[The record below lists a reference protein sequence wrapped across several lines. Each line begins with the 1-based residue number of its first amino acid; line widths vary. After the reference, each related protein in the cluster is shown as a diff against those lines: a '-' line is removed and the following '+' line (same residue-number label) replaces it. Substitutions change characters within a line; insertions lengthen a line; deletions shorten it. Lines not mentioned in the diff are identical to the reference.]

1 MSFYT
6 SLTGLNAAQA
16 QLGITSN
23 NVSNVGTV
31 GFKKSRAEFGDIFA
45 TSPLENASSAI
56 GQGVL
61 LKKVNQQFSQG
72 NIEFSTNS
80 LDLAISGQGF
90 FALKP
95 SQTSNQTVYTRA
107 GSFSVNNDRYVVDSS
122 GQYLQ
127 TFPVNDDGSVIATGL
142 GSAKSLQLPSTAGL
156 PQPSSQIELGL
167 NLPAGAL
174 ILPEGATYTTDNPY
188 AFDRNDSDT
197 FNKSTSITVFDSLGN
212 PHIATVYYIKTS
224 SATEVNPTNKW
235 DTKIFI
241 GDRELVPSIIAA
253 KNDKS
258 ETQYMNKFGQI
269 STNPAAVDPTFNA
282 AAAHPLYFND
292 DQQTT
297 VPSSPGATTGGYM
310 TRATVGHDFGS
321 TDSNKVTIVKPT
333 AEVDTYA
340 FTADIVA
347 TGSVSFAHTTDS
359 VVTTYSQDFITSHK
373 ATLDAL
379 VAKINAGETDFK
391 ASQEDGKVVL
401 TAYNNVALPPQ
412 TVTGFSASGT
422 ALALSGV
429 KEVDTVTYAD
439 TVASGGTLK
448 YNYGGN
454 TYTKAF
460 DTNAATTIAGL
471 VTLINAGETTVTA
484 AAVSGSG
491 TSFTITKVDG
501 SDTQMTKGT
510 VGGTASGTG
519 TAEVDTV
526 TLGAAVASG
535 GSVSY
540 TYAGTT
546 YTKAFVTNAATTIA
560 GLVTLINAGTD
571 PITAAAVDGV
581 SFTIT
586 SDMKSSTQMTKG
598 TIGGTTNGTTAL
610 TITTADTTAGVG
622 LTATTVDTTVGSLII
637 HTAASD
643 DWPTEGGGTFSGS
656 NFVTVSVDGSNTQT
670 IDIAAGSYTGTELA
684 TLMTLNLNAKFGD
697 EKSYKMPITTADRTI
712 TLELQDSLGNDIN
725 KAMGPEVDTF
735 TFNQALVVGN
745 NVTFTVGSNTYTQ
758 AFDSNNTKTLDAL
771 AVKINAGEAAF
782 DIKRVDDK
790 LVMAARSSTALPS
803 VAIGGSVT
811 ATKVDTALS
820 TGTETTDLTIVVDRY
835 QENTTNFT
843 REQLVAHVQAK
854 VNAVTYIGT
863 DSVAHTGLPLTVGY
877 DLKTRALT
885 FTPTDSTYGSI
896 KASSPSTVSAFG
908 LDSATA
914 TFSAVGDVFSGGQI
928 VPTGPVSLDAKQQR
942 TGLVV
947 TYSKDAHKFTFSSG
961 TTGEASKI
969 TVGIPVGT
977 AATGGTSHLLGIGAT
992 YSTEI
997 SPTLGTGLASTPGIV
1012 TGSKAGVDITG
1023 TFSVT
1028 SNDNS
1033 ISVTIDGVDGTVVVP
1048 PAAYTGHTF
1057 ATAIQD
1063 RINLIQHADGR
1074 QVNDVS
1080 VTFDQTSQS
1089 FTVTSGTV
1097 GANSTVNINGH
1108 SNWGFDTTTQTRGV
1122 IPAVTVV
1129 TQATDAEGNLLYIDQ
1144 AGKQTTAKPATTPQ
1158 WTPIY
1163 LDKGE
1168 LTFDTFGKL
1177 ISPKEGVSYSPF
1189 DPANGSDLLTLG
1201 VDYGKFSTQF
1211 SAPFSVLSLSQ
1222 DGFPSGQLDG
1232 LDIDSGGVVRANYTN
1247 GTQVAL
1253 GKLMMANF
1261 ANPNGLKQVGNA
1273 NFKSTTNSGAADLG
1287 EAGSDGFGAIQGG
1300 ALERANV
1307 DLTEELVA
1315 LITAQRNFQ
1324 ANAKAIET
1332 SSSLTQTIINIRG

>member
-167 NLPAGAL
+167 NLPAGAV
-174 ILPEGATYTTDNPY
+174 IVPESATYTADNPY

-224 SATEVNPTNKW
+224 SATELNPTNKW

-241 GDRELVPSIIAA
+241 GDNELDPSIIAA

-269 STNPAAVDPTFNA
+269 STNPAAIDPTFNA

-292 DQQTT
+292 DQQTN
-297 VPSSPGATTGGYM
+297 VPSSPGTTLGGYM

-321 TDSNKVTIVKPT
+321 TDSTKVTIGAPV
-333 AEVDTYA
+333 AEVDTYD
-340 FTADIVA
+340 FNLDIVA
-347 TGSVSFAHTTDS
+347 GGKVTLNGGTVTTDNA
-359 VVTTYSQDFITSHK
+359 TGTYQQDFITSHK
-373 ATLDAL
+373 ATLDSL
-379 VAKINAGETDFK
+379 VKKINAGETNFK
-391 ASQEDGKVVL
+391 AARVDSKIVI
-401 TAYNNVALPPQ
+401 TAYNATALPAL
-412 TVTGFSASGT
+412 TIDSSAANSFSTGS
-422 ALALSGV
+422 
-429 KEVDTVTYAD
+429 
-439 TVASGGTLK
+439 
-448 YNYGGN
+448 
-454 TYTKAF
+454 
-460 DTNAATTIAGL
+460 
-471 VTLINAGETTVTA
+471 
-484 AAVSGSG
+484 
-491 TSFTITKVDG
+491 
-501 SDTQMTKGT
+501 
-510 VGGTASGTG
+510 
-519 TAEVDTV
+519 
-526 TLGAAVASG
+526 
-535 GSVSY
+535 
-540 TYAGTT
+540 
-546 YTKAFVTNAATTIA
+546 
-560 GLVTLINAGTD
+560 
-571 PITAAAVDGV
+571 
-581 SFTIT
+581 
-586 SDMKSSTQMTKG
+586 
-598 TIGGTTNGTTAL
+598 TAL
-610 TITTADTTAGVG
+610 TVTKTN
-622 LTATTVDTTVGSLII
+622 
-637 HTAASD
+637 TAASSG
-643 DWPTEGGGTFSGS
+643 WAVEGDGTFDGN
-656 NFVTVSVDGSNTQT
+656 NFLSVSVDGSAIQT
-670 IDIAAGSYTGTELA
+670 IDIAAGAYTGTELA
-684 TLMTLNLNAKFGD
+684 TLMTLNLNSKFSD
-697 EKSYKMPITTADRTI
+697 EKSYKMPTSTADRTI
-712 TLELQDSLGNDIN
+712 TLELQDNLGNDIN
-725 KAMGPEVDTF
+725 KDMGPQIT
-735 TFNQALVVGN
+735 TLTLANQIIRGGN
-745 NVTFTVGSNTYTQ
+745 LIITEASGGGGTTAYTQ
-758 AFDSNNTKTLDAL
+758 LFDTNHTTTLDKM
-771 AVKINAGEAAF
+771 VIQINAGETDYTA
-782 DIKRVDDK
+782 KRVDDGIVFTSK
-790 LVMAARSSTALPS
+790 VKTTALPTM
-803 VAIGGSVT
+803 AITGTTNGTAST
-811 ATKVDTALS
+811 ATNHATAANNTLTATATATATS
-820 TGTETTDLTIVVDRY
+820 DLTIVVDQY
-835 QENTTNFT
+835 ANNTTNFD
-843 REQLVAHVQAK
+843 RAQLVANVQAK
-854 VNAVTYIGT
+854 VDNVTYIDT
-863 DSVAHTGLPLTVGY
+863 SNVSHTGLPLTVGY
-877 DLKTRALT
+877 DIKTRALT
-885 FTPTDSTYGSI
+885 FTPTDATYGSI
-896 KASSPSTVSAFG
+896 KASSPSTVTAFG
-908 LDSATA
+908 LASATA
-914 TFSAVGDVFSGGQI
+914 TFSSVGDAFTGGQI
-928 VPTGPVSLDAKQQR
+928 VPAGTVDLDAKQQR
-942 TGLVV
+942 TGIVV
-947 TYSKDAHKFTFSSG
+947 TYSKDAHKFSFSSG

-969 TVGIPVGT
+969 TVGVPSGT
-977 AATGGTSHLLGIGAT
+977 NATGGTSHLLGIGAT
-992 YSTEI
+992 YATEVKN
-997 SPTLGTGLASTPGIV
+997 TVGTGLSATAGKV

-1028 SNDNS
+1028 GNDNS

-1074 QVNDVS
+1074 QVNDVT
-1080 VTFDQTSQS
+1080 VAFDATAQS

-1097 GANSTVNINGH
+1097 GATSSVNINGH
-1108 SNWGFDTTTQTRGV
+1108 ANWGFDTTTQIRGT

-1129 TQATDAEGNLLYIDQ
+1129 TQAKDAEGNLLYIDQ
-1144 AGKQTTAKPATTPQ
+1144 AGKQTTAKPDAMPQ

-1177 ISPKEGVSYSPF
+1177 ISPKEGVAYSPF
-1189 DPANGSDLLTLG
+1189 DPSNGSDLLTLG

-1222 DGFPSGQLDG
+1222 DGYPSGQLDG

-1273 NFKSTTNSGAADLG
+1273 NFKATTNSGAADLG

>member
-167 NLPAGAL
+167 NLPAGAV
-174 ILPEGATYTTDNPY
+174 IVPESATYTADNPY

-224 SATEVNPTNKW
+224 SATELNPTNKW

-241 GDRELVPSIIAA
+241 GDNELDPSIIAA

-269 STNPAAVDPTFNA
+269 STNPAAIDPTFNA

-292 DQQTT
+292 DQQTN
-297 VPSSPGATTGGYM
+297 VPSSPGTTTGGYM

-321 TDSNKVTIVKPT
+321 TDSTKVTIGAPV
-333 AEVDTYA
+333 AEVDTYD
-340 FTADIVA
+340 FNLDIVA
-347 TGSVSFAHTTDS
+347 GGKVTLNGGTVTTDNA
-359 VVTTYSQDFITSHK
+359 TGTYQQDFITSHK
-373 ATLDAL
+373 ATLDSL
-379 VAKINAGETDFK
+379 VKKINDNEQNFK
-391 ASQEDGKVVL
+391 AARVDSKIVI
-401 TAYNNVALPPQ
+401 TAYNSTALP
-412 TVTGFSASGT
+412 
-422 ALALSGV
+422 AL
-429 KEVDTVTYAD
+429 
-439 TVASGGTLK
+439 
-448 YNYGGN
+448 
-454 TYTKAF
+454 
-460 DTNAATTIAGL
+460 TIDS
-471 VTLINAGETTVTA
+471 TA
-484 AAVSGSG
+484 AN
-491 TSFTITKVDG
+491 SF
-501 SDTQMTKGT
+501 
-510 VGGTASGTG
+510 
-519 TAEVDTV
+519 
-526 TLGAAVASG
+526 
-535 GSVSY
+535 
-540 TYAGTT
+540 
-546 YTKAFVTNAATTIA
+546 
-560 GLVTLINAGTD
+560 
-571 PITAAAVDGV
+571 
-581 SFTIT
+581 
-586 SDMKSSTQMTKG
+586 ST
-598 TIGGTTNGTTAL
+598 GTTAL
-610 TITTADTTAGVG
+610 TVAKTD
-622 LTATTVDTTVGSLII
+622 
-637 HTAASD
+637 TAASSG
-643 DWPTEGGGTFSGS
+643 WAVEGDGTFDGN
-656 NFVTVSVDGSNTQT
+656 NFLSVSVDGSATQT
-670 IDIAAGSYTGTELA
+670 IDIPAGAYTGTELA
-684 TLMTLNLNAKFGD
+684 TLMTLNLNSKFSD
-697 EKSYKMPITTADRTI
+697 EKSYKMPTSTADRTI
-712 TLELQDSLGNDIN
+712 TLELQDNLGNDIN
-725 KAMGPEVDTF
+725 KDMGPQIT
-735 TFNQALVVGN
+735 TLTLANQIIRGGN
-745 NVTFTVGSNTYTQ
+745 LIITEASGGGGTTAYTQ
-758 AFDSNNTKTLDAL
+758 LFDTNHTTTLDKM
-771 AVKINAGEAAF
+771 VIQINAGETDYTA
-782 DIKRVDDK
+782 KRVDDGIVFTSK
-790 LVMAARSSTALPS
+790 VKTTALPTM
-803 VAIGGSVT
+803 AITGTTNGTASTTTNHATAANNTLT
-811 ATKVDTALS
+811 ATATATATS
-820 TGTETTDLTIVVDRY
+820 DLTIVVDQY
-835 QENTTNFT
+835 ANNTTNFD
-843 REQLVAHVQAK
+843 RAQLVANVQAK
-854 VNAVTYIGT
+854 VDNVTYIDT
-863 DSVAHTGLPLTVGY
+863 SNVSHTGLPLTVGY
-877 DLKTRALT
+877 DIKTRALT
-885 FTPTDSTYGSI
+885 FTPTDATYGSI
-896 KASSPSTVSAFG
+896 KASSPSTVTAFG
-908 LDSATA
+908 LASATA
-914 TFSAVGDVFSGGQI
+914 TFSSVGDAFTGGQI
-928 VPTGPVSLDAKQQR
+928 VPAGTVDLDAKQQR
-942 TGLVV
+942 TGIVV
-947 TYSKDAHKFTFSSG
+947 TYSKDAHKFSFSSG

-969 TVGIPVGT
+969 TVGVPSGT
-977 AATGGTSHLLGIGAT
+977 NATGGTSHLLGIGAT
-992 YSTEI
+992 YATEVKN
-997 SPTLGTGLASTPGIV
+997 TVGTGLSATAGKV

-1028 SNDNS
+1028 GNDNS

-1074 QVNDVS
+1074 QVNDVT
-1080 VTFDQTSQS
+1080 VAFDATAQS

-1097 GANSTVNINGH
+1097 GATSSVNINGH
-1108 SNWGFDTTTQTRGV
+1108 ANWGFDTTTQIRGT

-1129 TQATDAEGNLLYIDQ
+1129 TQAKDAEGNLLYIDQ
-1144 AGKQTTAKPATTPQ
+1144 AGKQTTAKPDAMPQ

-1177 ISPKEGVSYSPF
+1177 ISPKEGVAYSPF
-1189 DPANGSDLLTLG
+1189 DPSNGSDLLTLG

-1222 DGFPSGQLDG
+1222 DGYPSGQLDG

-1273 NFKSTTNSGAADLG
+1273 NFKATTNSGAADLG

>member
-167 NLPAGAL
+167 NLPAGAD
-174 ILPEGATYTTDNPY
+174 ILPEGASYTVDNPY

-224 SATEVNPTNKW
+224 SATEINPTNKW

-241 GDRELVPSIIAA
+241 GDNELDPSIIAA

-269 STNPAAVDPTFNA
+269 STNPAAIDPTFNA

-297 VPSSPGATTGGYM
+297 VPSSPGRTVGGYM

-321 TDSNKVTIVKPT
+321 TDSNKVTIVNPT
-333 AEVDTYA
+333 KEVDT
-340 FTADIVA
+340 FTFDQNLAA
-347 TGSVSFAHTTDS
+347 GGSVTFAGGSEDYT
-359 VVTTYSQDFITSHK
+359 QPFITSHN

-379 VAKINAGETDFK
+379 VNTINATETAFK
-391 ASQEDGKVVL
+391 AARVDSKVVL
-401 TAYNNVALPPQ
+401 TAYTSAALP
-412 TVTGFSASGT
+412 TMSVTGNAS
-422 ALALSGV
+422 
-429 KEVDTVTYAD
+429 VT
-439 TVASGGTLK
+439 TSGGVTSTVVL
-448 YNYGGN
+448 
-454 TYTKAF
+454 
-460 DTNAATTIAGL
+460 TNSL
-471 VTLINAGETTVTA
+471 EHTA
-484 AAVSGSG
+484 AAAGWPAEGSGS
-491 TSFTITKVDG
+491 F
-501 SDTQMTKGT
+501 
-510 VGGTASGTG
+510 SGT
-519 TAEVDTV
+519 DF
-526 TLGAAVASG
+526 
-535 GSVSY
+535 VS
-540 TYAGTT
+540 
-546 YTKAFVTNAATTIA
+546 
-560 GLVTLINAGTD
+560 
-571 PITAAAVDGV
+571 
-581 SFTIT
+581 
-586 SDMKSSTQMTKG
+586 
-598 TIGGTTNGTTAL
+598 
-610 TITTADTTAGVG
+610 
-622 LTATTVDTTVGSLII
+622 
-637 HTAASD
+637 
-643 DWPTEGGGTFSGS
+643 
-656 NFVTVSVDGSNTQT
+656 VSVDGSDSQS
-670 IDIAAGSYTGTELA
+670 IDIAAGTYSGTELA
-684 TLMTLNLNAKFGD
+684 TLMTLNLNAKFSD
-697 EKSYKMPITTADRTI
+697 EKSYKMPASTADRTI
-712 TLELQDSLGNDIN
+712 TLELQDSNGNDIN
-725 KAMGPEVDTF
+725 KDNGPEIDTYTYADQMVLGGTASF
-735 TFNQALVVGN
+735 AIAS
-745 NVTFTVGSNTYTQ
+745 GSTYTQ
-758 AFDSNNTKTLDAL
+758 NFETNHRDTLDAL
-771 AVKINAGEAAF
+771 ATKINVDQVANKF
-782 DIKRVDDK
+782 VVKRVDDS
-790 LVMAARSSTALPS
+790 LVLTATSTTIALP
-803 VAIGGSVT
+803 VI
-811 ATKVDTALS
+811 DS
-820 TGTETTDLTIVVDRY
+820 TGGTYEGSTPVAHSKVETASATGTSDLTIVVDQY
-835 QENTTNFT
+835 QDNTTNFT
-843 REQLVAHVQAK
+843 REELVANVQSK
-854 VNAVTYIGT
+854 VDAVTYIG
-863 DSVAHTGLPLTVGY
+863 DDDVAHTGLPLTVGY
-877 DLKTRALT
+877 DLTTRSLT
-885 FTPTDSTYGSI
+885 FTAKTDVYDGIYTSV

-914 TFSAVGDVFSGGQI
+914 TFSAVGDAFMGGQI
-928 VPTGPVSLDAKQQR
+928 VPTGAVSLDAKQQR
-942 TGLVV
+942 QGLLV
-947 TYSKDAHKFTFSSG
+947 TYSKDAHKFSFSSG
-961 TTGEASKI
+961 STGEASTI
-969 TVGIPVGT
+969 NVGVPAGT
-977 AATGGTSHLLGIGAT
+977 NLTGGTSHLLGIGAT
-992 YSTEI
+992 YNTEV
-997 SPTLGTGLASTPGIV
+997 SNTVGTGLASTPGTV
-1012 TGSKAGVDITG
+1012 QGSKAGVDITG

-1028 SNDNS
+1028 ANDNT

-1057 ATAIQD
+1057 ATAIED
-1063 RINLIQHADGR
+1063 RVNLIQHADGR

-1080 VTFDQTSQS
+1080 VVFDQTSQS

-1097 GANSTVNINGH
+1097 GASSSVNINGH
-1108 SNWGFDTTTQTRGV
+1108 SNWGFDTTTQIRGTV
-1122 IPAVTVV
+1122 PQVTVV

-1144 AGKQTTAKPATTPQ
+1144 AGKQTTQKPDTTPS

-1168 LTFDTFGKL
+1168 LTFDTYGKL
-1177 ISPKEGVSYSPF
+1177 ISPKEGVAYSPF
-1189 DPANGSDLLTLG
+1189 DPSNGSDLLTLG
-1201 VDYGKFSTQF
+1201 VDYGKFSTQY

-1222 DGFPSGQLDG
+1222 DGYPSGQLDG

>member
-167 NLPAGAL
+167 NLPAGAA
-174 ILPEGATYTTDNPY
+174 ILPESATYTTDNPY
-188 AFDRNDSDT
+188 SFDRNDSDT
-197 FNKSTSITVFDSLGN
+197 FNKSTSITVYDSLGN
-212 PHIATVYYIKTS
+212 PHIATVYYVKTS
-224 SATEVNPTNKW
+224 SATEINPTNKW

-241 GDRELVPSIIAA
+241 GDKELDPSIIAA

-269 STNPAAVDPTFNA
+269 STNPAAIDPTFNA

-321 TDSNKVTIVKPT
+321 TDSNKVTIVNPT
-333 AEVDTYA
+333 KEVDT
-340 FTADIVA
+340 FTFGQDLAA
-347 TGSVSFAHTTDS
+347 GGSVSFAGGS
-359 VVTTYSQDFITSHK
+359 ATYAQDFITSHN

-379 VAKINAGETDFK
+379 VNKINAGETAFK
-391 ASQEDGKVVL
+391 AARVDSKVVL
-401 TAYNNVALPPQ
+401 TAYSSAALPTM
-412 TVTGFSASGT
+412 TVTGTASDDGT
-422 ALALSGV
+422 TVVAL
-429 KEVDTVTYAD
+429 T
-439 TVASGGTLK
+439 
-448 YNYGGN
+448 N
-454 TYTKAF
+454 TKA
-460 DTNAATTIAGL
+460 
-471 VTLINAGETTVTA
+471 ETA
-484 AAVSGSG
+484 AAAGWPAEGSGS
-491 TSFTITKVDG
+491 F
-501 SDTQMTKGT
+501 
-510 VGGTASGTG
+510 SGT
-519 TAEVDTV
+519 DF
-526 TLGAAVASG
+526 
-535 GSVSY
+535 VS
-540 TYAGTT
+540 
-546 YTKAFVTNAATTIA
+546 
-560 GLVTLINAGTD
+560 
-571 PITAAAVDGV
+571 
-581 SFTIT
+581 
-586 SDMKSSTQMTKG
+586 
-598 TIGGTTNGTTAL
+598 
-610 TITTADTTAGVG
+610 
-622 LTATTVDTTVGSLII
+622 
-637 HTAASD
+637 
-643 DWPTEGGGTFSGS
+643 
-656 NFVTVSVDGSNTQT
+656 VSVDGSNAQA

-684 TLMTLNLNAKFGD
+684 TLMTLQLNAKFSD

-712 TLELQDSLGNDIN
+712 TLELQDNLGNDIN
-725 KAMGPEVDTF
+725 KAMGPQINTV
-735 TFNQALVVGN
+735 TFNNPVVLGGTATFLMDSGTEYSQTFDTN
-745 NVTFTVGSNTYTQ
+745 NR
-758 AFDSNNTKTLDAL
+758 DTLDAL
-771 AVKINAGEAAF
+771 AVKINAGESDF
-782 DIKRVDDK
+782 KVKRVDDT
-790 LVMAARSSTALPS
+790 LVVTSTTSSALGTITTPN
-803 VAIGGSVT
+803 GSVT
-811 ATKVDTALS
+811 GTPVITSAF
-820 TGTETTDLTIVVDRY
+820 TGTETSDLTIVVDQY
-835 QENTTNFT
+835 QDNTTNFS
-843 REQLVAHVQAK
+843 RAELVANVQAK
-854 VNAVTYIGT
+854 VDAVTYIGT
-863 DSVAHTGLPLTVGY
+863 DSVAVTGLPLTVGY
-877 DLKTRALT
+877 DLTTRSLT
-885 FTPTDSTYGSI
+885 FTPTDATYGSI

-914 TFSAVGDVFSGGQI
+914 TFSAVGDAFSGGQI
-928 VPTGPVSLDAKQQR
+928 VPTGAVDLDKKQQR
-942 TGLVV
+942 QGLLV
-947 TYSKDAHKFTFSSG
+947 TYSKDAHKFSFSSG
-961 TTGEASKI
+961 STGEASTI
-969 TVGIPVGT
+969 TVGVPSGT
-977 AATGGTSHLLGIGAT
+977 VSTGGTSHLLGIGSTYAT
-992 YSTEI
+992 EVKD
-997 SPTLGTGLASTPGIV
+997 TLGTGLASTAGTV
-1012 TGSKAGVDITG
+1012 QGSKAGVDITG

-1028 SNDNS
+1028 SNDNT

-1074 QVNDVS
+1074 QVNDVD
-1080 VTFDQTSQS
+1080 VKFDQTTQS

-1097 GANSTVNINGH
+1097 GATSSVNINGH
-1108 SNWGFDTTTQTRGV
+1108 SNWGFDTTTQVRGTV
-1122 IPAVTVV
+1122 PQVTVV
-1129 TQATDAEGNLLYIDQ
+1129 TQATDTEGNLLYIDQ
-1144 AGKQTTAKPATTPQ
+1144 AGKQTTAKPDATPS

-1168 LTFDTFGKL
+1168 LTFDTYGKL
-1177 ISPKEGVSYSPF
+1177 ISPKEGVAYSPF
-1189 DPANGSDLLTLG
+1189 DPSNGSDLLTLG
-1201 VDYGKFSTQF
+1201 VDYGKFSTQY

-1222 DGFPSGQLDG
+1222 DGYPSGQLDG

-1273 NFKSTTNSGAADLG
+1273 NFVSTTNSGAADLG
-1287 EAGSDGFGAIQGG
+1287 EAGSDGFGDIQGG

-1307 DLTEELVA
+1307 DLTEELVN

>member
-167 NLPAGAL
+167 NLPAGAV
-174 ILPEGATYTTDNPY
+174 ILPKGATYTADNPY

-241 GDRELVPSIIAA
+241 GDNELDPSLIAA

-269 STNPAAVDPTFNA
+269 STNPSAVDPTFNA

-292 DQQTT
+292 DQQIT
-297 VPSSPGATTGGYM
+297 VPSSPGATKGGYM

-321 TDSNKVTIVKPT
+321 TDSNKVLIVKPT
-333 AEVDTYA
+333 AQVNTIGL
-340 FTADIVA
+340 TADIVA
-347 TGSVSFAHTTDS
+347 TGTIAFNHGSASGTQ
-359 VVTTYSQDFITSHK
+359 TTYTQDFITSHK

-379 VAKINAGETDFK
+379 VTKINAGQTAFK
-391 ASQEDGKVVL
+391 AARTDGKIQL
-401 TAYNNVALPPQ
+401 TAYSSADLPAMG
-412 TVTGFSASGT
+412 VTGFSTGST
-422 ALALSGV
+422 ALVTAGGT
-429 KEVDTVTYAD
+429 KEVDTYTLSAA
-439 TVASGGTLK
+439 VASTNGSIVFK
-448 YNYGGN
+448 YNGR
-454 TYTKAF
+454 TYTQAYNTSGVQTV
-460 DTNAATTIAGL
+460 DDL
-471 VTLINAGETTVTA
+471 VASINTADKTVTA
-484 AAVSGSG
+484 ARTSSTVFTLTSNNG
-491 TSFTITKVDG
+491 TH
-501 SDTQMTKGT
+501 TQMTKGT
-510 VGGTASGTG
+510 VTGSTTDGTVAITVGS
-519 TAEVDTV
+519 AE
-526 TLGAAVASG
+526 
-535 GSVSY
+535 
-540 TYAGTT
+540 
-546 YTKAFVTNAATTIA
+546 
-560 GLVTLINAGTD
+560 
-571 PITAAAVDGV
+571 
-581 SFTIT
+581 
-586 SDMKSSTQMTKG
+586 
-598 TIGGTTNGTTAL
+598 
-610 TITTADTTAGVG
+610 TTAGVG
-622 LTATTVDTTVGSLII
+622 TIAAANWPSEGS
-637 HTAASD
+637 AS
-643 DWPTEGGGTFSGS
+643 GFSGKD
-656 NFVTVSVDGSNTQT
+656 FVSVSVDGSDFVT
-670 IDIAAGSYTGTELA
+670 IDIPAKPVSATNLVAGYTGTELA
-684 TLMTLNLNAKFGD
+684 TEMTLQLNAKFGD
-697 EKSYKMPITTADRTI
+697 EKSYKMPVSIADRTI
-712 TLELQDSLGNDIN
+712 TLELQDSNGNDIN
-725 KAMGPEVDTF
+725 KDFGPEIKTLALTTGSTATSNQIVRGGDITVTNSGTDTS
-735 TFNQALVVGN
+735 A
-745 NVTFTVGSNTYTQ
+745 YTQ
-758 AFDSNNTKTLDAL
+758 AFDTNHRTTLDRL
-771 AVKINAGEAAF
+771 VTQINAGEASYQA
-782 DIKRVDDK
+782 KRVDDGIVFTSK
-790 LVMAARSSTALPS
+790 VKATALPTM
-803 VAIGGSVT
+803 VVTGDTEGST
-811 ATKVDTALS
+811 SHTFTY
-820 TGTETTDLTIVVDRY
+820 TGTTAAGTTSDLTIVVDQY
-835 QENTTNFT
+835 NDDGTEMT
-843 REQLVAHVQAK
+843 RAELVKNVQAK
-854 VNAVTYIGT
+854 IDNLAFIDTANVSQTK
-863 DSVAHTGLPLTVGY
+863 LPLTVGY
-877 DLKTRALT
+877 DIKTRALT
-885 FTPTDSTYGSI
+885 FTPTDATYGSI

-914 TFSAVGDVFSGGQI
+914 TFSAVGDVFKGGQV
-928 VPTGPVSLDAKQQR
+928 VPTGLVDLDAKQQR
-942 TGLVV
+942 TGLLV
-947 TYSKDAHKFTFSSG
+947 TYSKDEHKFTFSSG
-961 TTGEASKI
+961 TTGEASTI
-969 TVGIPVGT
+969 VVGVPSGT

-992 YSTEI
+992 YDTEVKNAA
-997 SPTLGTGLASTPGIV
+997 GTGLAATAGKV

-1048 PAAYTGHTF
+1048 PNPYTGDTF

-1074 QVNDVS
+1074 QVNDVT
-1080 VTFDQTSQS
+1080 VAFDQATQTL
-1089 FTVTSGTV
+1089 TVTSGTV
-1097 GANSTVNINGH
+1097 GSSSTVNINGH
-1108 SNWGFDTTTQTRGV
+1108 SNWGFDTTTQVRGTV
-1122 IPAVTVV
+1122 PQVTVV

-1144 AGKQTTAKPATTPQ
+1144 EGKQTTAKPTSTPQ

-1177 ISPKEGVSYSPF
+1177 ISPKEGVAYSPF
-1189 DPANGSDLLTLG
+1189 DPTNGSDLLTLG

-1273 NFKSTTNSGAADLG
+1273 NFKATTNSGAADLG

>member
-1 MSFYT
+1 
-6 SLTGLNAAQA
+6 
-16 QLGITSN
+16 
-23 NVSNVGTV
+23 
-31 GFKKSRAEFGDIFA
+31 
-45 TSPLENASSAI
+45 
-56 GQGVL
+56 
-61 LKKVNQQFSQG
+61 
-72 NIEFSTNS
+72 
-80 LDLAISGQGF
+80 
-90 FALKP
+90 
-95 SQTSNQTVYTRA
+95 
-107 GSFSVNNDRYVVDSS
+107 
-122 GQYLQ
+122 
-127 TFPVNDDGSVIATGL
+127 
-142 GSAKSLQLPSTAGL
+142 
-156 PQPSSQIELGL
+156 LGL
-167 NLPAGAL
+167 NLPAGAA
-174 ILPEGATYTTDNPY
+174 ILPESATYTTDNPY
-188 AFDRNDSDT
+188 SFDRNDSDT
-197 FNKSTSITVFDSLGN
+197 FNKSTSITVYDSLGN
-212 PHIATVYYIKTS
+212 PHIATVYYVKTS
-224 SATEVNPTNKW
+224 SATEINPTNKW

-241 GDRELVPSIIAA
+241 GDKELDPSIIAA

-269 STNPAAVDPTFNA
+269 STNPAAIDPTFNA

-321 TDSNKVTIVKPT
+321 TDSTKVTIVKPT
-333 AEVDTYA
+333 AEVDTYG

-347 TGSVSFAHTTDS
+347 TGTVSFAHTTDS
-359 VVTTYSQDFITSHK
+359 VTTTYTQPFITSHN

-379 VAKINAGETDFK
+379 VTKINAGETDFK
-391 ASQEDGKVVL
+391 AARVDGKVTL
-401 TAYNNVALPPQ
+401 TAYNSTAIPPQ
-412 TVTGFSASGT
+412 TVTGFTAGST

-429 KEVDTVTYAD
+429 KEVDTVTFGAS
-439 TVASGGTLK
+439 VASGGTLK
-448 YNYGGN
+448 YNYGGT
-454 TYTKAF
+454 TYSKAF
-460 DTNAATTIAGL
+460 DTDAATTIAGL

-484 AAVSGSG
+484 AAVSGSA
-491 TSFTITKVDG
+491 TTFTITKVDG

-519 TAEVDTV
+519 TAEVDTI
-526 TLGAAVASG
+526 TLGAAVAAS

-546 YTKAFVTNAATTIA
+546 YTQAFATDAATTVTN
-560 GLVTLINAGTD
+560 LVALINAGTD
-571 PITAAAVDGV
+571 PITAAATSGTV
-581 SFTIT
+581 FTIT

-622 LTATTVDTTVGSLII
+622 LTATTADTTVGSLII
-637 HTAASD
+637 PTADSAG
-643 DWPTEGGGTFSGS
+643 WPTEGGGTFSGS

-697 EKSYKMPITTADRTI
+697 EKSYKMPTTTADRTI

-735 TFNQALVVGN
+735 TFNRDLVVGE
-745 NVTFTVGSNTYTQ
+745 NVTFAIGSNTYTQ

-771 AVKINAGEAAF
+771 AVKINAGESAF
-782 DIKRVDDK
+782 DIKRVDK
-790 LVMAARSSTALPS
+790 TLVMAARSSTALGS
-803 VAIGGSVT
+803 VTVGGSVT
-811 ATKVDTALS
+811 ATKADTAAS
-820 TGTETTDLTIVVDRY
+820 TGTETTDLTIVVDQY
-835 QENTTNFT
+835 QENTTNFSRT
-843 REQLVAHVQAK
+843 QLVANVQAK
-854 VNAVTYIGT
+854 VDAVTYIGT
-863 DSVAHTGLPLTVGY
+863 DSVAHKGLPLTVGY

-885 FTPTDSTYGSI
+885 FTPTDATYGSI
-896 KASSPSTVSAFG
+896 KASSPSSVAAFG

-914 TFSAVGDVFSGGQI
+914 TFSSVGDAFSGGQI
-928 VPTGPVSLDAKQQR
+928 VPTGAVSLDAKQQR
-942 TGLVV
+942 TGLLV
-947 TYSKDAHKFTFSSG
+947 TYSKDAHKFSFSSG

-969 TVGIPVGT
+969 SVGVPSGT

-992 YSTEI
+992 YATEVKNTI
-997 SPTLGTGLASTPGIV
+997 GTGLASTAGIV

-1028 SNDNS
+1028 TNDNS

-1063 RINLIQHADGR
+1063 RVNLIQHTDGR

-1080 VTFDQTSQS
+1080 VKFDQTSQS

-1097 GANSTVNINGH
+1097 GATSSVNINGH

-1122 IPAVTVV
+1122 VPAVTVV
-1129 TQATDAEGNLLYIDQ
+1129 TQATDTEGNLLYIDQ
-1144 AGKQTTAKPATTPQ
+1144 AGKQTTAKPDATPS

-1168 LTFDTFGKL
+1168 LTFDTYGKL
-1177 ISPKEGVSYSPF
+1177 ISPKEGVAYSPF
-1189 DPANGSDLLTLG
+1189 DPSNGSDLLTLG
-1201 VDYGKFSTQF
+1201 VDYGKFSTQY

-1222 DGFPSGQLDG
+1222 DGYPSGQLDG

>member
-241 GDRELVPSIIAA
+241 GDRELIPSIIAA

-297 VPSSPGATTGGYM
+297 VPSSPGQATGGYM

-347 TGSVSFAHTTDS
+347 TGSVSFAHTTAG
-359 VVTTYSQDFITSHK
+359 VATTYSQDFITSHN

-391 ASQEDGKVVL
+391 ASREDGKVVL
-401 TAYNNVALPPQ
+401 TAYNGTAIPPQ
-412 TVTGFSASGT
+412 TVTGFTQSGS

-429 KEVDTVTYAD
+429 KDVDTYTLANAMATGGTATFAYGDVTYSQAFATD
-439 TVASGGTLK
+439 AGVTMTNLVAAINGG
-448 YNYGGN
+448 
-454 TYTKAF
+454 
-460 DTNAATTIAGL
+460 AAGS
-471 VTLINAGETTVTA
+471 TVTA
-484 AAVSGSG
+484 TKVSS
-491 TSFTITKVDG
+491 TVFTIAKDDA
-501 SDTQMTKGT
+501 SDTQMTKGV
-510 VGGTASGTG
+510 VGGTYN
-519 TAEVDTV
+519 V
-526 TLGAAVASG
+526 G
-535 GSVSY
+535 GS
-540 TYAGTT
+540 AL
-546 YTKAFVTNAATTIA
+546 A
-560 GLVTLINAGTD
+560 
-571 PITAAAVDGV
+571 
-581 SFTIT
+581 
-586 SDMKSSTQMTKG
+586 SSS
-598 TIGGTTNGTTAL
+598 I
-610 TITTADTTAGVG
+610 
-622 LTATTVDTTVGSLII
+622 VDTTVGSLII
-637 HTAASD
+637 PTADSAG
-643 DWPTEGGGTFSGS
+643 WPTEGGGTFSGS

-745 NVTFTVGSNTYTQ
+745 NVTFAVGTNTYTQ
-758 AFDSNNTKTLDAL
+758 AFDSNNAKTLDAL

-803 VAIGGSVT
+803 VTIGGSVT
-811 ATKVDTALS
+811 ATKANTALS

-843 REQLVAHVQAK
+843 REELVAHVQAK

-885 FTPTDSTYGSI
+885 FTPTDATYGSI

-914 TFSAVGDVFSGGQI
+914 TFSAVGDAFNGGQI
-928 VPTGPVSLDAKQQR
+928 VPTGTVSLDAKQQR

-947 TYSKDAHKFTFSSG
+947 TYSKDAHKFSFSSG

-969 TVGIPVGT
+969 SVGIPVGT
-977 AATGGTSHLLGIGAT
+977 AATGGTSHLLGIGSTYAT
-992 YSTEI
+992 ELKNT
-997 SPTLGTGLASTPGIV
+997 TGTGLASTAGIV

-1063 RINLIQHADGR
+1063 RINLIQHLDGR

-1080 VTFDQTSQS
+1080 VAFDQTSQS

-1144 AGKQTTAKPATTPQ
+1144 AGKQTTAKPATSPE

-1177 ISPKEGVSYSPF
+1177 ISPKEGVAYSPF

>member
-142 GSAKSLQLPSTAGL
+142 NSAKSLQLPSTAGL

-167 NLPAGAL
+167 NLPAGAV
-174 ILPEGATYTTDNPY
+174 IVPEGAAYTADNPY

-224 SATEVNPTNKW
+224 SATEQNPTNKW

-241 GDRELVPSIIAA
+241 GDNELDPSIIAA

-269 STNPAAVDPTFNA
+269 STNPSAVDPTFNA

-292 DQQTT
+292 DQQVT

-321 TDSNKVTIVKPT
+321 TDSNKVLIVQPT
-333 AEVDTYA
+333 AQVNTIGL
-340 FTADIVA
+340 TADIVA
-347 TGSVSFAHTTDS
+347 GGTVAFNYGSAEGTQS
-359 VVTTYSQDFITSHK
+359 TYAQEFITSHK

-379 VAKINAGETDFK
+379 VEQINAGQSEFK
-391 ASQEDGKVVL
+391 AARTDGKIQI
-401 TAYNNVALPPQ
+401 TAYSSADLPAMGITGTSNGSAAL
-412 TVTGFSASGT
+412 VTTGGT
-422 ALALSGV
+422 
-429 KEVDTVTYAD
+429 KEVDTY
-439 TVASGGTLK
+439 TL
-448 YNYGGN
+448 
-454 TYTKAF
+454 
-460 DTNAATTIAGL
+460 
-471 VTLINAGETTVTA
+471 
-484 AAVSGSG
+484 S
-491 TSFTITKVDG
+491 
-501 SDTQMTKGT
+501 
-510 VGGTASGTG
+510 
-519 TAEVDTV
+519 
-526 TLGAAVASG
+526 AAVASG
-535 GSVSY
+535 GSAIFKY
-540 TYAGTT
+540 NGRT
-546 YTKAFVTNAATTIA
+546 YTQGYNASGVQTVDD
-560 GLVTLINAGTD
+560 LVAAINTADKTV
-571 PITAAAVDGV
+571 TAARTSATV
-581 SFTIT
+581 FTLT
-586 SDMKSSTQMTKG
+586 SNNGTHTQMTKG
-598 TIGGTTNGTTAL
+598 AVTGSTTNGTVA
-610 TITTADTTAGVG
+610 ITVSAAETTAGVG
-622 LTATTVDTTVGSLII
+622 T
-637 HTAASD
+637 TAAAN
-643 DWPTEGGGTFSGS
+643 WPSEGSASGFSGKD
-656 NFVTVSVDGSNTQT
+656 FVSVSVDGSDFVT
-670 IDIAAGSYTGTELA
+670 IDIPPKPVSATNLVAGYTGTELA
-684 TLMTLNLNAKFGD
+684 TEMTLQLNAKFGD
-697 EKSYKMPITTADRTI
+697 EKSYKMPASIADRTI
-712 TLELQDSLGNDIN
+712 TLELQDSNGNDIN
-725 KAMGPEVDTF
+725 KDMGPEI
-735 TFNQALVVGN
+735 
-745 NVTFTVGSNTYTQ
+745 
-758 AFDSNNTKTLDAL
+758 KTLTLTTGTVDANG
-771 AVKINAGEAAF
+771 AYPNAKILRGGDITITNSGTDSSVYTAAF
-782 DIKRVDDK
+782 DTNHRTTIDNLVAQINTGEANYQAKRVDDGIVFTSK
-790 LVMAARSSTALPS
+790 VKATALPTM
-803 VAIGGSVT
+803 VVTGDIDGST
-811 ATKVDTALS
+811 NHTFTY
-820 TGTETTDLTIVVDRY
+820 TGTTTANATSDLTIVVDQY
-835 QENTTNFT
+835 NPDGTEMT
-843 REQLVAHVQAK
+843 RQQLVDNVQAK
-854 VNAVTYIGT
+854 LDDLTFIDTDNVTQ
-863 DSVAHTGLPLTVGY
+863 SKLPLTVGY
-877 DLKTRALT
+877 DITTRSLT
-885 FTPTDSTYGSI
+885 FTPTDATYGSI

-914 TFSAVGDVFSGGQI
+914 TFSAVGDVFKGGQV
-928 VPTGPVSLDAKQQR
+928 VPTGLVTLDAKQQR
-942 TGLVV
+942 TGLLV

-961 TTGEASKI
+961 TTGEASTIK
-969 TVGIPVGT
+969 VGVPSGT

-992 YSTEI
+992 YDTEVKNA
-997 SPTLGTGLASTPGIV
+997 SGTGLSATAGKV

-1033 ISVTIDGVDGTVVVP
+1033 ISVTIDGVDGTVVIP
-1048 PAAYTGHTF
+1048 PNPYTGDTF

-1074 QVNDVS
+1074 QVNNVK
-1080 VTFDQTSQS
+1080 VAFDQASQTL
-1089 FTVTSGTV
+1089 TVTSGTV
-1097 GANSTVNINGH
+1097 GASSTVNINGH
-1108 SNWGFDTTTQTRGV
+1108 SNWGFDTTTQVRGTV
-1122 IPAVTVV
+1122 PQVTVV
-1129 TQATDAEGNLLYIDQ
+1129 TQATDTEGNLLYIDQ
-1144 AGKQTTAKPATTPQ
+1144 EGKQTTAKPDSTPQ

-1168 LTFDTFGKL
+1168 LTFDTYGKL
-1177 ISPKEGVSYSPF
+1177 ISPKEGVAYSPF
-1189 DPANGSDLLTLG
+1189 DPSNGSDLLTLG

-1222 DGFPSGQLDG
+1222 DGYPSGQLDG

-1273 NFKSTTNSGAADLG
+1273 NFKSTTNSGEADLG

>member
-167 NLPAGAL
+167 NLPAGAA
-174 ILPEGATYTTDNPY
+174 ILPESATYTTDNPY
-188 AFDRNDSDT
+188 SFDRNDSDT
-197 FNKSTSITVFDSLGN
+197 FNKSTSITVYDSLGN
-212 PHIATVYYIKTS
+212 PHIATVYYVKTS
-224 SATEVNPTNKW
+224 SATEINPTNKW

-241 GDRELVPSIIAA
+241 GDKELDPSIIAA

-269 STNPAAVDPTFNA
+269 STNPAAIDPTFNA

-321 TDSNKVTIVKPT
+321 TDSNKVTIVNPT
-333 AEVDTYA
+333 KEVDT
-340 FTADIVA
+340 FTFGQDLAA
-347 TGSVSFAHTTDS
+347 GGSVSFAGGS
-359 VVTTYSQDFITSHK
+359 ATYAQDFITSHN

-379 VAKINAGETDFK
+379 VNKINAGETAFK
-391 ASQEDGKVVL
+391 AARVDSKVVL
-401 TAYNNVALPPQ
+401 TAYSSAALPAMSVTGTASDDGTTVVAL
-412 TVTGFSASGT
+412 T
-422 ALALSGV
+422 
-429 KEVDTVTYAD
+429 
-439 TVASGGTLK
+439 
-448 YNYGGN
+448 N
-454 TYTKAF
+454 TK
-460 DTNAATTIAGL
+460 
-471 VTLINAGETTVTA
+471 VETA
-484 AAVSGSG
+484 AAAGWPAEGSGS
-491 TSFTITKVDG
+491 F
-501 SDTQMTKGT
+501 
-510 VGGTASGTG
+510 SGT
-519 TAEVDTV
+519 DF
-526 TLGAAVASG
+526 
-535 GSVSY
+535 VS
-540 TYAGTT
+540 
-546 YTKAFVTNAATTIA
+546 
-560 GLVTLINAGTD
+560 
-571 PITAAAVDGV
+571 
-581 SFTIT
+581 
-586 SDMKSSTQMTKG
+586 
-598 TIGGTTNGTTAL
+598 
-610 TITTADTTAGVG
+610 
-622 LTATTVDTTVGSLII
+622 
-637 HTAASD
+637 
-643 DWPTEGGGTFSGS
+643 
-656 NFVTVSVDGSNTQT
+656 VSVDGSNAQA

-684 TLMTLNLNAKFGD
+684 TLMTLQLNAKFSD

-712 TLELQDSLGNDIN
+712 TLELQDNLGNDIN
-725 KAMGPEVDTF
+725 KAMGPQINTV
-735 TFNQALVVGN
+735 TFNNPVVLGGTATFLMDSGTEYSQTFDTN
-745 NVTFTVGSNTYTQ
+745 NR
-758 AFDSNNTKTLDAL
+758 DTLDAL
-771 AVKINAGEAAF
+771 AVKINAGESDF
-782 DIKRVDDK
+782 KVKRVDDT
-790 LVMAARSSTALPS
+790 LVVTSTTSSALGTITTPN
-803 VAIGGSVT
+803 GSVT
-811 ATKVDTALS
+811 GTPVITSAF
-820 TGTETTDLTIVVDRY
+820 TGTETSDLTIVVDQY
-835 QENTTNFT
+835 QDNTTNFS
-843 REQLVAHVQAK
+843 RAELVANVQAK
-854 VNAVTYIGT
+854 VDAVTYIGT
-863 DSVAHTGLPLTVGY
+863 DSVAVTGLPLTVGY
-877 DLKTRALT
+877 DLTTRSLT
-885 FTPTDSTYGSI
+885 FTPTDATYGSI

-914 TFSAVGDVFSGGQI
+914 TFSAVGDAFSGGQI
-928 VPTGPVSLDAKQQR
+928 VPTGAVDLDKKQQR
-942 TGLVV
+942 QGLLV
-947 TYSKDAHKFTFSSG
+947 TYSKDAHKFSFSSG
-961 TTGEASKI
+961 STGEASTI
-969 TVGIPVGT
+969 TVGVPSGT
-977 AATGGTSHLLGIGAT
+977 VSTGGTSHLLGIGSTYAT
-992 YSTEI
+992 EVKD
-997 SPTLGTGLASTPGIV
+997 TLGTGLASTAGTV
-1012 TGSKAGVDITG
+1012 QGSKAGVDITG

-1028 SNDNS
+1028 SNDNT

-1074 QVNDVS
+1074 QVNDVD
-1080 VTFDQTSQS
+1080 VKFDQTTQS

-1097 GANSTVNINGH
+1097 GATSSVNINGH
-1108 SNWGFDTTTQTRGV
+1108 SNWGFDTTTQVRGTV
-1122 IPAVTVV
+1122 PQVTVV
-1129 TQATDAEGNLLYIDQ
+1129 TQATDTEGNLLYIDQ
-1144 AGKQTTAKPATTPQ
+1144 AGKQTTAKPDATPS

-1168 LTFDTFGKL
+1168 LTFDTYGKL
-1177 ISPKEGVSYSPF
+1177 ISPKEGVAYSPF
-1189 DPANGSDLLTLG
+1189 DPSNGSDLLTLG
-1201 VDYGKFSTQF
+1201 VDYGKFSTQY

-1222 DGFPSGQLDG
+1222 DGYPSGQLDG

-1273 NFKSTTNSGAADLG
+1273 NFVSTTNSGAADLG
-1287 EAGSDGFGAIQGG
+1287 EAGSDGFGDIQGG

-1307 DLTEELVA
+1307 DLTEELVN

>member
-142 GSAKSLQLPSTAGL
+142 GSARSLQLPSTAGL

-167 NLPAGAL
+167 NLPAGAV
-174 ILPEGATYTTDNPY
+174 IVPESAAYTTDNPY

-197 FNKSTSITVFDSLGN
+197 FNKSTSITVYDSLGN

-224 SATEVNPTNKW
+224 SATEINPTNKW

-241 GDRELVPSIIAA
+241 GDKELDPSIIAA

-321 TDSNKVTIVKPT
+321 TDSNKVQIVTPTPQVNTIGL
-333 AEVDTYA
+333 
-340 FTADIVA
+340 TADIVA
-347 TGSVSFAHTTDS
+347 TGTISFTHGIGGAQ
-359 VVTTYSQDFITSHK
+359 TTYTQPFITSHK

-379 VAKINAGETDFK
+379 VTKINAGETAFK
-391 ASQEDGKVVL
+391 AARTDGKIEI
-401 TAYNNVALPPQ
+401 TAYTSAALPAMG
-412 TVTGFSASGT
+412 VTGFSTGST
-422 ALALSGV
+422 ALVTAGGT
-429 KEVDTVTYAD
+429 KEVDTY
-439 TVASGGTLK
+439 TL
-448 YNYGGN
+448 
-454 TYTKAF
+454 
-460 DTNAATTIAGL
+460 
-471 VTLINAGETTVTA
+471 
-484 AAVSGSG
+484 S
-491 TSFTITKVDG
+491 
-501 SDTQMTKGT
+501 
-510 VGGTASGTG
+510 
-519 TAEVDTV
+519 
-526 TLGAAVASG
+526 AAVASG
-535 GSVSY
+535 GSAVF
-540 TYAGTT
+540 TYNGKT
-546 YTKAFVTNAATTIA
+546 YTHAFNTSGVQTVDDLVTAFNAAD
-560 GLVTLINAGTD
+560 L
-571 PITAAAVDGV
+571 TATMARTSATV
-581 SFTIT
+581 FTIT
-586 SDMKSSTQMTKG
+586 ANNGTHTQMTKG
-598 TIGGTTNGTTAL
+598 AVTGSTTDGTVAITVGAAETAAGVGTTA
-610 TITTADTTAGVG
+610 AANWP
-622 LTATTVDTTVGSLII
+622 AEGSGI
-637 HTAASD
+637 
-643 DWPTEGGGTFSGS
+643 FSGS
-656 NFVTVSVDGSNTQT
+656 DFVSVSVDGSNTQT
-670 IDIAAGSYTGTELA
+670 IDIPAGNYTGTELA
-684 TLMTLNLNAKFGD
+684 TLMTLNLNSKFSD
-697 EKSYKMPITTADRTI
+697 EKSYKMPATIADRTI
-712 TLELQDSLGNDIN
+712 TLELQDTNGNDIN
-725 KAMGPEVDTF
+725 KDMGPEIKSLEF
-735 TFNQALVVGN
+735 TAGDVVRG
-745 NVTFTVGSNTYTQ
+745 GSIVITETSGGGGTTAYTQ
-758 AFDSNNTKTLDAL
+758 AFDTNHRTTLDKL
-771 AVKINAGEAAF
+771 VIQINAGETDYHA
-782 DIKRVDDK
+782 KRIDDGIVFTSK
-790 LVMAARSSTALPS
+790 VKTTALP
-803 VAIGGSVT
+803 VFT
-811 ATKVDTALS
+811 P
-820 TGTETTDLTIVVDRY
+820 TGTTNGSTSHTFTRDAISGSTSATTTSDLTIVVDQY
-835 QENTTNFT
+835 QDADNDMT
-843 REQLVAHVQAK
+843 RAQLVANVQAK
-854 VNAVTYIGT
+854 VDNVAYIDT
-863 DSVAHTGLPLTVGY
+863 SSVSHIGLPLTVGY
-877 DLKTRALT
+877 DIKTRALT
-885 FTPTDSTYGSI
+885 FTPTDATYGSI
-896 KASSPSTVSAFG
+896 KASSPSTVSSFG

-914 TFSAVGDVFSGGQI
+914 TFSAVGDVFSGGQV
-928 VPTGPVSLDAKQQR
+928 VPTGLVDLDAKQQR

-947 TYSKDAHKFTFSSG
+947 SYSKDAHKFTFSSG
-961 TTGEASKI
+961 TTGEASTI
-969 TVGIPVGT
+969 VVGVPSGT

-992 YSTEI
+992 YDTEVRN
-997 SPTLGTGLASTPGIV
+997 LVGTGLAATAGKV

-1074 QVNDVS
+1074 QVNNVK
-1080 VTFDQTSQS
+1080 VAFDQTSQTM
-1089 FTVTSGTV
+1089 TVTSGTV
-1097 GANSTVNINGH
+1097 GASSTVNINGH
-1108 SNWGFDTTTQTRGV
+1108 SNWGFDTTTQIRGTV
-1122 IPAVTVV
+1122 PQVTVV

-1144 AGKQTTAKPATTPQ
+1144 EGKQTTAKPASTPQ

-1168 LTFDTFGKL
+1168 LTFDTYGKL
-1177 ISPKEGVSYSPF
+1177 ISPKEGVAYSPF
-1189 DPANGSDLLTLG
+1189 DPSNGSDLLTLG

-1222 DGFPSGQLDG
+1222 DGYPSGQLDG

-1273 NFKSTTNSGAADLG
+1273 NFKSTTNSGEADLG

>member
-167 NLPAGAL
+167 NLPAGAD
-174 ILPEGATYTTDNPY
+174 ILPESATYTADNPY
-188 AFDRNDSDT
+188 SFDRNDSDT
-197 FNKSTSITVFDSLGN
+197 FNKSTSITVYDSLGN
-212 PHIATVYYIKTS
+212 PHIATVYYVKTS
-224 SATEVNPTNKW
+224 SATEINPTNKW

-241 GDRELVPSIIAA
+241 GDKELDPSIIAA

-269 STNPAAVDPTFNA
+269 STNPAAIDPTFNA

-321 TDSNKVTIVKPT
+321 TDSNKVTIVNPT
-333 AEVDTYA
+333 KEVDT
-340 FTADIVA
+340 FTFGQDLAA
-347 TGSVSFAHTTDS
+347 GGSVSFAGGS
-359 VVTTYSQDFITSHK
+359 ATYAQDFITSHN

-379 VAKINAGETDFK
+379 VNKINAGETAFK
-391 ASQEDGKVVL
+391 AARVDSKVVL
-401 TAYNNVALPPQ
+401 TAYSSAALPTMSVTGTASDDGSTVVAL
-412 TVTGFSASGT
+412 
-422 ALALSGV
+422 
-429 KEVDTVTYAD
+429 
-439 TVASGGTLK
+439 
-448 YNYGGN
+448 
-454 TYTKAF
+454 
-460 DTNAATTIAGL
+460 TNSL
-471 VTLINAGETTVTA
+471 EHTA
-484 AAVSGSG
+484 AAAGWPAEGSGS
-491 TSFTITKVDG
+491 
-501 SDTQMTKGT
+501 
-510 VGGTASGTG
+510 
-519 TAEVDTV
+519 
-526 TLGAAVASG
+526 
-535 GSVSY
+535 
-540 TYAGTT
+540 
-546 YTKAFVTNAATTIA
+546 
-560 GLVTLINAGTD
+560 
-571 PITAAAVDGV
+571 
-581 SFTIT
+581 
-586 SDMKSSTQMTKG
+586 
-598 TIGGTTNGTTAL
+598 
-610 TITTADTTAGVG
+610 
-622 LTATTVDTTVGSLII
+622 
-637 HTAASD
+637 
-643 DWPTEGGGTFSGS
+643 FSGS
-656 NFVTVSVDGSNTQT
+656 DFVSVSVDGSNAQA

-684 TLMTLNLNAKFGD
+684 TLMTLQLNAKFSD
-697 EKSYKMPITTADRTI
+697 EKSYKMPISTADRTI
-712 TLELQDSLGNDIN
+712 TLELQDNLGNDIN
-725 KAMGPEVDTF
+725 KAMGPQINTV
-735 TFNQALVVGN
+735 TFNNPVVLGGTA
-745 NVTFTVGSNTYTQ
+745 TFLMDSGTEYTQ
-758 AFDSNNTKTLDAL
+758 GFDTNNRDTLDAL
-771 AVKINAGEAAF
+771 AVKINAGESDF
-782 DIKRVDDK
+782 KVKRVDDT
-790 LVMAARSSTALPS
+790 LVVTSTTSSALGTITTPN
-803 VAIGGSVT
+803 GTVT
-811 ATKVDTALS
+811 GTPVITSAF
-820 TGTETTDLTIVVDRY
+820 TGTETSDLTIVVDQY
-835 QENTTNFT
+835 QSNTTNFS
-843 REQLVAHVQAK
+843 RAELVANVQAK
-854 VNAVTYIGT
+854 VDAVTYIGT
-863 DSVAHTGLPLTVGY
+863 DSVAVTGLPLTVGY
-877 DLKTRALT
+877 DLTTRSLT
-885 FTPTDSTYGSI
+885 FTPTDATYGSI

-928 VPTGPVSLDAKQQR
+928 VPTGAVDLDKKQQR
-942 TGLVV
+942 QGLLVS
-947 TYSKDAHKFTFSSG
+947 YSKDAHKFSFSSG
-961 TTGEASKI
+961 STGEASTI
-969 TVGIPVGT
+969 TVGVPSGT
-977 AATGGTSHLLGIGAT
+977 VSTGGTSHLLGIGSTYAT
-992 YSTEI
+992 EVKD
-997 SPTLGTGLASTPGIV
+997 TLGTGLASTAGTV
-1012 TGSKAGVDITG
+1012 QGSKAGVDITG

-1028 SNDNS
+1028 SNDNT

-1074 QVNDVS
+1074 QVNDVD
-1080 VTFDQTSQS
+1080 VKFDQTSQS

-1097 GANSTVNINGH
+1097 GATSSVNINGH
-1108 SNWGFDTTTQTRGV
+1108 SNWGFDTTTQVRGTV
-1122 IPAVTVV
+1122 PQVTVV
-1129 TQATDAEGNLLYIDQ
+1129 TQATDTEGNLLYIDQ
-1144 AGKQTTAKPATTPQ
+1144 AGKQTTAKPDATPS

-1168 LTFDTFGKL
+1168 LTFDTYGKL
-1177 ISPKEGVSYSPF
+1177 ISPKEGVAYSPF
-1189 DPANGSDLLTLG
+1189 DPSNGSDLLTLG
-1201 VDYGKFSTQF
+1201 VDYGKFSTQY

-1222 DGFPSGQLDG
+1222 DGYPSGQLDG

>member
-167 NLPAGAL
+167 NLPAGAV
-174 ILPEGATYTTDNPY
+174 ILPKGATYTADNPY

-241 GDRELVPSIIAA
+241 GDNELDPSLIAA

-269 STNPAAVDPTFNA
+269 STNPSAVDPTFNA

-292 DQQTT
+292 DQQIT
-297 VPSSPGATTGGYM
+297 VPSSPGATKGGYM

-321 TDSNKVTIVKPT
+321 TDSNKVLIVQPT
-333 AEVDTYA
+333 AQVNTIGL
-340 FTADIVA
+340 TADIVA
-347 TGSVSFAHTTDS
+347 SGTIAFNYGSASGTQ
-359 VVTTYSQDFITSHK
+359 TTYSQDFITSHK

-379 VAKINAGETDFK
+379 VAKINAGQSEFK
-391 ASQEDGKVVL
+391 AARTDGKVEI
-401 TAYNNVALPPQ
+401 TAYSSADLPAMGITGTSNGSAAL
-412 TVTGFSASGT
+412 VTAGGT
-422 ALALSGV
+422 
-429 KEVDTVTYAD
+429 KEVDTYTLSAA
-439 TVASGGTLK
+439 VASGGSAVFK
-448 YNYGGN
+448 YNGR
-454 TYTKAF
+454 TYTQAF
-460 DTNAATTIAGL
+460 NTSGQQTVDDLVAA
-471 VTLINAGETTVTA
+471 INTADKTVTA
-484 AAVSGSG
+484 ARTSSTVFTLTSNNG
-491 TSFTITKVDG
+491 TH
-501 SDTQMTKGT
+501 TQMTKGT
-510 VGGTASGTG
+510 VTGSTTDGTVAI
-519 TAEVDTV
+519 TV
-526 TLGAAVASG
+526 GAAE
-535 GSVSY
+535 
-540 TYAGTT
+540 TT
-546 YTKAFVTNAATTIA
+546 A
-560 GLVTLINAGTD
+560 GLGT
-571 PITAAAVDGV
+571 TAAANWP
-581 SFTIT
+581 SE
-586 SDMKSSTQMTKG
+586 
-598 TIGGTTNGTTAL
+598 
-610 TITTADTTAGVG
+610 
-622 LTATTVDTTVGSLII
+622 GS
-637 HTAASD
+637 AS
-643 DWPTEGGGTFSGS
+643 GFSGKD
-656 NFVTVSVDGSNTQT
+656 FVSVSVDGSDFVT
-670 IDIAAGSYTGTELA
+670 IDIPPKPVSATNLVAGYTGTELA
-684 TLMTLNLNAKFGD
+684 TEMTLQLNAKFGD
-697 EKSYKMPITTADRTI
+697 EKSYKMPVSIADRTI
-712 TLELQDSLGNDIN
+712 TLELQDSNGNDIN
-725 KAMGPEVDTF
+725 KDFGPEI
-735 TFNQALVVGN
+735 
-745 NVTFTVGSNTYTQ
+745 
-758 AFDSNNTKTLDAL
+758 KTLAL
-771 AVKINAGEAAF
+771 TTGSTATSNQIIRGGEITVTNSGTDTSAYQQDFDTNHRTTLDKLVAKINAGEANYQA
-782 DIKRVDDK
+782 KRVDDGIVFTSK
-790 LVMAARSSTALPS
+790 VKATALPTM
-803 VAIGGSVT
+803 VVTGDTNGST
-811 ATKVDTALS
+811 SHTFTY
-820 TGTETTDLTIVVDRY
+820 TGTTSATTTSDLTIVVDQY
-835 QENTTNFT
+835 NDDGTEMT
-843 REQLVAHVQAK
+843 RAELVKNVQAK
-854 VNAVTYIGT
+854 IDNLAFIDTANVSQTK
-863 DSVAHTGLPLTVGY
+863 LPLTVGY
-877 DLKTRALT
+877 DIKTRALT
-885 FTPTDSTYGSI
+885 FTPTDATYGSI

-914 TFSAVGDVFSGGQI
+914 TFSAVGDVFKGGQV
-928 VPTGPVSLDAKQQR
+928 VPTGLVALDAKQQR
-942 TGLVV
+942 TGLLV
-947 TYSKDAHKFTFSSG
+947 TYSKDEHKFTFSSG
-961 TTGEASKI
+961 TTGEASTI
-969 TVGIPVGT
+969 VVGVPSGT

-992 YSTEI
+992 YDTEVKN
-997 SPTLGTGLASTPGIV
+997 SAGTGLSATAGKV

-1048 PAAYTGHTF
+1048 PNPYTGDTF

-1074 QVNDVS
+1074 QVNDVT
-1080 VTFDQTSQS
+1080 VAFDQATQTL
-1089 FTVTSGTV
+1089 TVTSGTV
-1097 GANSTVNINGH
+1097 GSSSTVNINGH
-1108 SNWGFDTTTQTRGV
+1108 SNWGFDTTTQVRGTV
-1122 IPAVTVV
+1122 PQVTVV

-1144 AGKQTTAKPATTPQ
+1144 EGKQTTAKPTSTPQ

-1177 ISPKEGVSYSPF
+1177 ISPKEGVAYSPF
-1189 DPANGSDLLTLG
+1189 DPTNGSDLLTLG

-1273 NFKSTTNSGAADLG
+1273 NFKATTNSGAADLG

>member
-167 NLPAGAL
+167 NLPAGAA
-174 ILPEGATYTTDNPY
+174 ILPESATYTTDNPY
-188 AFDRNDSDT
+188 SFDRNDSDT
-197 FNKSTSITVFDSLGN
+197 FNKSTSITVYDSLGN
-212 PHIATVYYIKTS
+212 PHIATVYYVKTS
-224 SATEVNPTNKW
+224 SATEINPTNKW

-241 GDRELVPSIIAA
+241 GDKELDPSIIAA

-269 STNPAAVDPTFNA
+269 STNPAAIDPTFNA

-321 TDSNKVTIVKPT
+321 TDSNKVTIVNPT
-333 AEVDTYA
+333 KEVDT
-340 FTADIVA
+340 FTFGQDLAA
-347 TGSVSFAHTTDS
+347 GGSVSFAGGS
-359 VVTTYSQDFITSHK
+359 ATYAQDFITSHN

-379 VAKINAGETDFK
+379 VNKINAGETAFK
-391 ASQEDGKVVL
+391 AARVDSKVVL
-401 TAYNNVALPPQ
+401 TAYSSAALPTM
-412 TVTGFSASGT
+412 TVTGTASDDGT
-422 ALALSGV
+422 TVVAL
-429 KEVDTVTYAD
+429 T
-439 TVASGGTLK
+439 
-448 YNYGGN
+448 N
-454 TYTKAF
+454 TKA
-460 DTNAATTIAGL
+460 
-471 VTLINAGETTVTA
+471 ETA
-484 AAVSGSG
+484 AAAGWPAEGSGS
-491 TSFTITKVDG
+491 F
-501 SDTQMTKGT
+501 
-510 VGGTASGTG
+510 SGT
-519 TAEVDTV
+519 DF
-526 TLGAAVASG
+526 
-535 GSVSY
+535 VS
-540 TYAGTT
+540 
-546 YTKAFVTNAATTIA
+546 
-560 GLVTLINAGTD
+560 
-571 PITAAAVDGV
+571 
-581 SFTIT
+581 
-586 SDMKSSTQMTKG
+586 
-598 TIGGTTNGTTAL
+598 
-610 TITTADTTAGVG
+610 
-622 LTATTVDTTVGSLII
+622 
-637 HTAASD
+637 
-643 DWPTEGGGTFSGS
+643 
-656 NFVTVSVDGSNTQT
+656 VSVDGSNAQA

-684 TLMTLNLNAKFGD
+684 TLMTLQLNAKFSD

-712 TLELQDSLGNDIN
+712 TLELQDNLGNDIN
-725 KAMGPEVDTF
+725 KAMGPQINTV
-735 TFNQALVVGN
+735 TFNNPVVLGGTATFLMDSGTEYSQTFDTN
-745 NVTFTVGSNTYTQ
+745 NR
-758 AFDSNNTKTLDAL
+758 DTLDAL
-771 AVKINAGEAAF
+771 AVKINAGESNF
-782 DIKRVDDK
+782 KVKRVDDT
-790 LVMAARSSTALPS
+790 LVVTSTTSSALGTITTPN
-803 VAIGGSVT
+803 GSVT
-811 ATKVDTALS
+811 GTPVITSAF
-820 TGTETTDLTIVVDRY
+820 TGTETSDLTIVVDQY
-835 QENTTNFT
+835 QDNTTNFS
-843 REQLVAHVQAK
+843 RAELVANVQAK
-854 VNAVTYIGT
+854 VDAVTYIGT
-863 DSVAHTGLPLTVGY
+863 DSVAVTGLPLTVGY
-877 DLKTRALT
+877 DLTTRSLT
-885 FTPTDSTYGSI
+885 FTPTDATYGSI

-914 TFSAVGDVFSGGQI
+914 TFSAVGDAFSGGQI
-928 VPTGPVSLDAKQQR
+928 VPTGAVDLDKKQQR
-942 TGLVV
+942 QGLLV
-947 TYSKDAHKFTFSSG
+947 TYSKDAHKFSFSSG
-961 TTGEASKI
+961 STGEASTI
-969 TVGIPVGT
+969 TVGVPSGT
-977 AATGGTSHLLGIGAT
+977 VSTGGTSHLLGIGAT
-992 YSTEI
+992 YATEVKD
-997 SPTLGTGLASTPGIV
+997 TLGTGLASTAGTV
-1012 TGSKAGVDITG
+1012 QGSKAGVDITG

-1028 SNDNS
+1028 SNDNT

-1074 QVNDVS
+1074 QVNDVD
-1080 VTFDQTSQS
+1080 VKFDQTTQS

-1097 GANSTVNINGH
+1097 GATSSVNINGH
-1108 SNWGFDTTTQTRGV
+1108 SNWGFDTTTQIRGTV
-1122 IPAVTVV
+1122 PQVTVV

-1144 AGKQTTAKPATTPQ
+1144 AGKQTTAKPDATPS

-1168 LTFDTFGKL
+1168 LTFDTYGKL
-1177 ISPKEGVSYSPF
+1177 ISPKEGVAYSPF
-1189 DPANGSDLLTLG
+1189 DPSNGSDLLTLG
-1201 VDYGKFSTQF
+1201 VDYGKFSTQY

-1222 DGFPSGQLDG
+1222 DGYPSGQLDG

-1273 NFKSTTNSGAADLG
+1273 NFVSTTNSGAADLG
-1287 EAGSDGFGAIQGG
+1287 EAGSDGFGDIQGG

-1307 DLTEELVA
+1307 DLTEELVN

>member
-6 SLTGLNAAQA
+6 ALTGLNAAQA

-142 GSAKSLQLPSTAGL
+142 DSAKSLQLPSTAGL

-167 NLPAGAL
+167 NLPAGAG
-174 ILPEGATYTTDNPY
+174 ILPQAAIYTSDNPY
-188 AFDRNDSDT
+188 SFDRNDSDT
-197 FNKSTSITVFDSLGN
+197 FNKSTSITVYDSLGN
-212 PHIATVYYIKTS
+212 PHIATVYYVKTS
-224 SATEVNPTNKW
+224 SATEANPTNKW

-241 GDRELVPSIIAA
+241 GDKELDPSIIAA

-258 ETQYMNKFGQI
+258 ETQYMNKFGQV
-269 STNPAAVDPTFNA
+269 STNPAAIDPTFNA

-297 VPSSPGATTGGYM
+297 VPSSPGSTSGGYM

-321 TDSNKVTIVKPT
+321 TDSNKVTIVNPT
-333 AEVDTYA
+333 KEVDT
-340 FTADIVA
+340 FTFDQDLS
-347 TGSVSFAHTTDS
+347 TGGSVSFAGGAS
-359 VVTTYSQDFITSHK
+359 TYSQNFITSHN

-379 VAKINAGETDFK
+379 VGKINAGEANFK
-391 ASQEDGKVVL
+391 AARVDSKVVL
-401 TAYNNVALPPQ
+401 TAYNATALPTM
-412 TVTGFSASGT
+412 TVTGNASVIGDT
-422 ALALSGV
+422 
-429 KEVDTVTYAD
+429 TVTLTHD
-439 TVASGGTLK
+439 KVETTASGGVVPWPAE
-448 YNYGGN
+448 G
-454 TYTKAF
+454 
-460 DTNAATTIAGL
+460 
-471 VTLINAGETTVTA
+471 
-484 AAVSGSG
+484 SGS
-491 TSFTITKVDG
+491 
-501 SDTQMTKGT
+501 
-510 VGGTASGTG
+510 
-519 TAEVDTV
+519 
-526 TLGAAVASG
+526 
-535 GSVSY
+535 
-540 TYAGTT
+540 
-546 YTKAFVTNAATTIA
+546 
-560 GLVTLINAGTD
+560 
-571 PITAAAVDGV
+571 
-581 SFTIT
+581 
-586 SDMKSSTQMTKG
+586 
-598 TIGGTTNGTTAL
+598 
-610 TITTADTTAGVG
+610 
-622 LTATTVDTTVGSLII
+622 
-637 HTAASD
+637 
-643 DWPTEGGGTFSGS
+643 FSGS
-656 NFVTVSVDGSNTQT
+656 DFVSVSVDGSNPQT
-670 IDIAAGSYTGTELA
+670 IDIAAGAYTGTELA
-684 TLMTLNLNAKFGD
+684 TLMTLQLNAKFSD
-697 EKSYKMPITTADRTI
+697 EKSYKLPTSTADRTI
-712 TLELQDSLGNDIN
+712 TLELQDNLGNDIN
-725 KAMGPEVDTF
+725 KAMGPEIDTL
-735 TFNQALVVGN
+735 TYSGDVLLGGS
-745 NVTFTVGSNTYTQ
+745 VTFSMAGQ
-758 AFDSNNTKTLDAL
+758 AGAAAYSQDFDTNNRTTLDAL
-771 AVKINAGEAAF
+771 AVKINAGESAF
-782 DIKRVDDK
+782 EVKRVDDT
-790 LVMAARSSTALPS
+790 LVVTARSATDLGEITTGGFTNGTVALTSTKA
-803 VAIGGSVT
+803 
-811 ATKVDTALS
+811 DTAAF
-820 TGTETTDLTIVVDRY
+820 TGTETSDLTIVIDQYESNSTSFDRA
-835 QENTTNFT
+835 
-843 REQLVAHVQAK
+843 QLVANVQAK
-854 VNAVTYIGT
+854 VDAVTYIGT
-863 DSVAHTGLPLTVGY
+863 DSVAKTGLPLTVGY
-877 DLKTRALT
+877 DLTTRSLT

-896 KASSPSTVSAFG
+896 KASSPPAVSAFG
-908 LDSATA
+908 LNSATA
-914 TFSAVGDVFSGGQI
+914 TFSAVGDTFKGGQI
-928 VPTGPVSLDAKQQR
+928 VPTGTVDLDAKQQR
-942 TGLVV
+942 TGLLV
-947 TYSKDAHKFTFSSG
+947 TYSKDAHKFSFSSG
-961 TTGEASKI
+961 TTGEASVI
-969 TVGIPVGT
+969 TVGVPTGT
-977 AATGGTSHLLGIGAT
+977 ASSGGTSHLLGIGST
-992 YSTEI
+992 YNTEVQNAA
-997 SPTLGTGLASTPGIV
+997 GTGLASTAGTV
-1012 TGSKAGVDITG
+1012 RGSKAGVDITG

-1028 SNDNS
+1028 TNDNT

-1048 PAAYTGHTF
+1048 SNAYTGHTF
-1057 ATAIQD
+1057 AAAIQD

-1080 VTFDQTSQS
+1080 VKFDQTSQS

-1097 GANSTVNINGH
+1097 GATSSVNINGH
-1108 SNWGFDTTTQTRGV
+1108 SNWGFDVTTQTRGIV
-1122 IPAVTVV
+1122 PAVTVV
-1129 TQATDAEGNLLYIDQ
+1129 TQATDKEGNLLYIDQ
-1144 AGKQTTAKPATTPQ
+1144 MGKQTTQKPDVTPS

-1177 ISPKEGVSYSPF
+1177 ISPKEGVAYSPF
-1189 DPANGSDLLTLG
+1189 DPSNGSDLLTLG
-1201 VDYGKFSTQF
+1201 VDYGKFSTQY

-1222 DGFPSGQLDG
+1222 DGYPSGQLDG

-1307 DLTEELVA
+1307 DLTEELVN

>member
-167 NLPAGAL
+167 NLPAGAV
-174 ILPEGATYTTDNPY
+174 IVPEGAAYTADNPY

-241 GDRELVPSIIAA
+241 GDNELDPSIIAA

-269 STNPAAVDPTFNA
+269 STNPSAVDPTFNA

-292 DQQTT
+292 DQQIT

-321 TDSNKVTIVKPT
+321 TDSNKVQIVQPT
-333 AEVDTYA
+333 AQVNTIGL
-340 FTADIVA
+340 TADIVA
-347 TGSVSFAHTTDS
+347 GGNITFTTGVRDS
-359 VVTTYSQDFITSHK
+359 DGDQTSYSTNFITSHK

-379 VAKINAGETDFK
+379 VAKINAGETAFK
-391 ASQEDGKVVL
+391 AARTDGKIQI
-401 TAYNNVALPPQ
+401 TAYTSAALPAIG
-412 TVTGFSASGT
+412 VTGNSAAST
-422 ALALSGV
+422 ALVTTGGT
-429 KEVDTVTYAD
+429 KEVDTYVLNSA
-439 TVASGGTLK
+439 VAAGGK
-448 YNYGGN
+448 IVFNYGDK
-454 TYTKAF
+454 TYTH
-460 DTNAATTIAGL
+460 DYNSSGTIDDL
-471 VTLINAGETTVTA
+471 VTAFNANDLTATMAKTDTTT
-484 AAVSGSG
+484 
-491 TSFTITKVDG
+491 FTITANTG
-501 SDTQMTKGT
+501 SHTQMTKGT
-510 VGGTASGTG
+510 VTGSLSDATTAI
-519 TAEVDTV
+519 TV
-526 TLGAAVASG
+526 TTPAETTPGV
-535 GSVSY
+535 
-540 TYAGTT
+540 GT
-546 YTKAFVTNAATTIA
+546 
-560 GLVTLINAGTD
+560 
-571 PITAAAVDGV
+571 TAAANWLEEGSADG
-581 SFTIT
+581 F
-586 SDMKSSTQMTKG
+586 
-598 TIGGTTNGTTAL
+598 NGK
-610 TITTADTTAGVG
+610 
-622 LTATTVDTTVGSLII
+622 
-637 HTAASD
+637 
-643 DWPTEGGGTFSGS
+643 
-656 NFVTVSVDGSNTQT
+656 NFVSVSVDGSDFVT
-670 IDIAAGSYTGTELA
+670 IDIPPKPAVGTVTAGYTGTELA
-684 TLMTLNLNAKFGD
+684 TEMTLQLNAKFSD
-697 EKSYKMPITTADRTI
+697 EKSYKMPLSIADRTI
-712 TLELQDSLGNDIN
+712 TLELQDSNGNDIN
-725 KAMGPEVDTF
+725 KDFGPEIKTLALTTGTTATSNQIIRGGDITITNSGTDTS
-735 TFNQALVVGN
+735 A
-745 NVTFTVGSNTYTQ
+745 YTQ
-758 AFDSNNTKTLDAL
+758 AFDTNHRTTLDKLVAQ
-771 AVKINAGEAAF
+771 INTGEANYQA
-782 DIKRVDDK
+782 KRVDDGIVFTSK
-790 LVMAARSSTALPS
+790 VKATALPTM
-803 VAIGGSVT
+803 VVT
-811 ATKVDTALS
+811 GDTDGS
-820 TGTETTDLTIVVDRY
+820 TGHTFTYTGTTAAGTTSDLTIVVDQY
-835 QENTTNFT
+835 NDDGTEMN
-843 REQLVAHVQAK
+843 REQLVKNVQAK
-854 VNAVTYIGT
+854 IDNLAFIDT
-863 DSVAHTGLPLTVGY
+863 DNVSQGKLPLTVGY
-877 DLKTRALT
+877 DIKTRSLT

-896 KASSPSTVSAFG
+896 KASSPAGVTAFG
-908 LDSATA
+908 LASATA
-914 TFSAVGDVFSGGQI
+914 TFSAVGDVFTGGQV
-928 VPTGPVSLDAKQQR
+928 VPTGLVDLDAKQQR
-942 TGLVV
+942 TGLLV

-961 TTGEASKI
+961 TTGEASTI
-969 TVGIPVGT
+969 VVGVPSGT

-992 YSTEI
+992 YNTEVKNA
-997 SPTLGTGLASTPGIV
+997 SGTGLSATAGKV

-1048 PAAYTGHTF
+1048 PNPYTGDTF

-1074 QVNDVS
+1074 QVNNVK
-1080 VTFDQTSQS
+1080 VAFDQASQTL
-1089 FTVTSGTV
+1089 TVTSGTV
-1097 GANSTVNINGH
+1097 GALSTVNINGH
-1108 SNWGFDTTTQTRGV
+1108 SNWGFDTTTQIRGTV
-1122 IPAVTVV
+1122 PQVTVV
-1129 TQATDAEGNLLYIDQ
+1129 TQATDTEGNLLYIDQ
-1144 AGKQTTAKPATTPQ
+1144 EGKQTTAKPDATPS

-1168 LTFDTFGKL
+1168 LTFDTYGKL
-1177 ISPKEGVSYSPF
+1177 ISPKEGVAYSPF
-1189 DPANGSDLLTLG
+1189 DPSNGSDLLTLG

-1222 DGFPSGQLDG
+1222 DGYPSGQLDG

-1273 NFKSTTNSGAADLG
+1273 NFKATTNSGEADLG

>member
-167 NLPAGAL
+167 NLPAGAA
-174 ILPEGATYTTDNPY
+174 ILPESATYTTDNPY
-188 AFDRNDSDT
+188 SFDRNDSDT
-197 FNKSTSITVFDSLGN
+197 FNKSTSITVYDSLGN
-212 PHIATVYYIKTS
+212 PHIATVYYVKTS
-224 SATEVNPTNKW
+224 SATEINPTNKW

-241 GDRELVPSIIAA
+241 GDKELDPSIIAA

-269 STNPAAVDPTFNA
+269 STNPAAIDPTFNA
-282 AAAHPLYFND
+282 AAAHPFYFND

-321 TDSNKVTIVKPT
+321 TDSNKVTIVNPT
-333 AEVDTYA
+333 KEVDT
-340 FTADIVA
+340 FTFGQDLAA
-347 TGSVSFAHTTDS
+347 GGSVSFAGGS
-359 VVTTYSQDFITSHK
+359 ATYAQDFITSHN

-379 VAKINAGETDFK
+379 VNKINAGETAFK
-391 ASQEDGKVVL
+391 AARVDSKVVL
-401 TAYNNVALPPQ
+401 TAYSSAALPTM
-412 TVTGFSASGT
+412 TVTGTASDDGT
-422 ALALSGV
+422 TVVAL
-429 KEVDTVTYAD
+429 T
-439 TVASGGTLK
+439 
-448 YNYGGN
+448 N
-454 TYTKAF
+454 TKA
-460 DTNAATTIAGL
+460 
-471 VTLINAGETTVTA
+471 ETA
-484 AAVSGSG
+484 AAAGWPAEGSGS
-491 TSFTITKVDG
+491 F
-501 SDTQMTKGT
+501 
-510 VGGTASGTG
+510 SGT
-519 TAEVDTV
+519 DF
-526 TLGAAVASG
+526 
-535 GSVSY
+535 VS
-540 TYAGTT
+540 
-546 YTKAFVTNAATTIA
+546 
-560 GLVTLINAGTD
+560 
-571 PITAAAVDGV
+571 
-581 SFTIT
+581 
-586 SDMKSSTQMTKG
+586 
-598 TIGGTTNGTTAL
+598 
-610 TITTADTTAGVG
+610 
-622 LTATTVDTTVGSLII
+622 
-637 HTAASD
+637 
-643 DWPTEGGGTFSGS
+643 
-656 NFVTVSVDGSNTQT
+656 VSVDGSNAQA

-684 TLMTLNLNAKFGD
+684 TLMTLQLNAKFSD

-712 TLELQDSLGNDIN
+712 TLELQDNLGNDIN
-725 KAMGPEVDTF
+725 KAMGPQINTV
-735 TFNQALVVGN
+735 TFNNPVVLGGTATFLMDSGTEYSQTFDTN
-745 NVTFTVGSNTYTQ
+745 NR
-758 AFDSNNTKTLDAL
+758 DTLDAL
-771 AVKINAGEAAF
+771 AVKINAGESNF
-782 DIKRVDDK
+782 KVKRVDDT
-790 LVMAARSSTALPS
+790 LVVTSTTSSALGTITTPN
-803 VAIGGSVT
+803 GSVT
-811 ATKVDTALS
+811 GTPVITSAF
-820 TGTETTDLTIVVDRY
+820 TGTETSDLTIVVDQY
-835 QENTTNFT
+835 QDNTTNFS
-843 REQLVAHVQAK
+843 RAELVANVQAK
-854 VNAVTYIGT
+854 VDAVTYIGT
-863 DSVAHTGLPLTVGY
+863 DSVAVTGLPLTVGY
-877 DLKTRALT
+877 DLTTRSLT
-885 FTPTDSTYGSI
+885 FTPTDATYGSI

-914 TFSAVGDVFSGGQI
+914 TFSAVGDAFSGGQI
-928 VPTGPVSLDAKQQR
+928 VPTGAVDLDKKQQR
-942 TGLVV
+942 QGLLV
-947 TYSKDAHKFTFSSG
+947 TYSKDAHKFSFSSG
-961 TTGEASKI
+961 STGEASTI
-969 TVGIPVGT
+969 TVGVPSGT
-977 AATGGTSHLLGIGAT
+977 VSTGGTSHLLGIGAT
-992 YSTEI
+992 YATEVKD
-997 SPTLGTGLASTPGIV
+997 TLGTGLASTAGTV
-1012 TGSKAGVDITG
+1012 QGSKAGVDITG

-1028 SNDNS
+1028 SNDNT

-1074 QVNDVS
+1074 QVNDVD
-1080 VTFDQTSQS
+1080 VKFDQTTQS

-1097 GANSTVNINGH
+1097 GATSSVNINGH
-1108 SNWGFDTTTQTRGV
+1108 SNWGFDTTTQIRGTV
-1122 IPAVTVV
+1122 PQVTVV

-1144 AGKQTTAKPATTPQ
+1144 AGKQTTAKPDATPS

-1168 LTFDTFGKL
+1168 LTFDTYGKL
-1177 ISPKEGVSYSPF
+1177 ISPKEGVAYSPF
-1189 DPANGSDLLTLG
+1189 DPSNGSDLLTLG
-1201 VDYGKFSTQF
+1201 VDYGKFSTQY

-1222 DGFPSGQLDG
+1222 DGYPSGQLDG

-1273 NFKSTTNSGAADLG
+1273 NFVSTTNSGAADLG
-1287 EAGSDGFGAIQGG
+1287 EAGSDGFGDIQGG

-1307 DLTEELVA
+1307 DLTEELVN